1 MAETSNFELFYDVLE
16 ESISKLYE
24 IKHDRFF
31 KLLVDTGK
39 NIVANDVL
47 CPEATIE
54 QKNEIMQIYEKLSDV
69 SFNVEEIRKAFQM
82 MVLRALNEEN
92 LKNGDITPDTIGF
105 FVGYLINKLIPNA
118 KKLNILDPVVGT
130 GNFLYSVANHL
141 DCELHLFGIDVIK
154 ELLDIA
160 SIQGDLLNYNVE
172 MFCQDTLDHPFSG
185 MDIVVADL
193 PDYKVPELEDKYFP
207 YLCVLQHMASLKE
220 NGYFIGVVP
229 NDFFEHDDDNFFK
242 ANIKKYGSVL
252 GVLELPKNM
261 FKSNP
266 KSIIIFSRVALESKK
281 CLLVELPSF
290 SDAGALNKS
299 LLQIEQWFE
308 INKKE
313 VK

>member
-1 MAETSNFELFYDVLE
+1 MNETSNFELFYDVLD
-16 ESISKLYE
+16 ESITKLYE
-24 IKHDRFF
+24 IKKDRFLN
-31 KLLVDTGK
+31 LLVATGK
-39 NIVANDVL
+39 NIVSNDVL
-47 CPEATIE
+47 QVEATQE
-54 QKNEIMQIYEKLSDV
+54 QREELLKIYEKLSDID
-69 SFNVEEIRKAFQM
+69 FNVDEIRRAFQI
-82 MVLRALNEEN
+82 MVLRALREEN
-92 LKNGDITPDTIGF
+92 LKTGDITPDTIGF
-105 FVGYLINKLIPNA
+105 FIGYLINKLIPNA
-118 KKLNILDPVVGT
+118 KKLNVLDPVVGS
-130 GNFLYSVANHL
+130 GNLLYSVANHL

-160 SIQGDLLNYNVE
+160 SILGDLLNYDVE

-193 PDYKVPELEDKYFP
+193 PDYKVSELEDKYFP
-207 YLCVLQHMASLKE
+207 YLCVLQHLSSLKE
-220 NGYFIGVVP
+220 NGYFIGIVP

-242 ANIKKYGSVL
+242 ANLKKYGSVL

-266 KSIIIFSRVALESKK
+266 KSIIIFSRESLPSKK

-290 SDAGALNKS
+290 SDAGALNKA

>member
-1 MAETSNFELFYDVLE
+1 MTETSNFELFYDVLD
-16 ESISKLYE
+16 ESINKLYE

-39 NIVANDVL
+39 NIIANDVL
-47 CPEATIE
+47 QKEATIE
-54 QKNEIMQIYEKLSDV
+54 QREELLKIYERLSDV
-69 SFNVEEIRKAFQM
+69 PFNVEEIRRAFQM
-82 MVLRALNEEN
+82 MVLRALKEEN

-105 FVGYLINKLIPNA
+105 FVGYLINKLMPNA
-118 KKLNILDPVVGT
+118 KKLNILDPVVGS

-141 DCELHLFGIDVIK
+141 DCDLHLFGIDNIK
-154 ELLDIA
+154 EILDIA
-160 SIQGDLLNYNVE
+160 SIQGDLLNYDVE

-207 YLCVLQHMASLKE
+207 YLCVLEHMASLKD
-220 NGYFIGVVP
+220 NGYFIGIVP

-290 SDAGALNKS
+290 TDVGALNKS
-299 LLQIEQWFE
+299 LLQIEHWFE

>member
-1 MAETSNFELFYDVLE
+1 MTETSNFELFYDVLD
-16 ESISKLYE
+16 ESITKLYE

-39 NIVANDVL
+39 NIIASDVL
-47 CPEATIE
+47 QKEATPE
-54 QKNEIMQIYEKLSDV
+54 QRNELLKVYEKLSEV
-69 SFNVEEIRKAFQM
+69 SFNVEEIRRAFQM
-82 MVLRALNEEN
+82 MVLRALKEEN

-105 FVGYLINKLIPNA
+105 FVGYLINKLMPKA
-118 KKLNILDPVVGT
+118 KKLNILDPVVGS

-141 DCELHLFGIDVIK
+141 DCDLHLFGIDNIK

-160 SIQGDLLNYNVE
+160 SIQGDLLNYDVE

-193 PDYKVPELEDKYFP
+193 PDYNVAELEDKYFP
-207 YLCVLQHMASLKE
+207 YLCVLQHMASLKDD
-220 NGYFIGVVP
+220 GYFIGIVP
-229 NDFFEHDDDNFFK
+229 NDFFEHDEDNFFK

-266 KSIIIFSRVALESKK
+266 KSIIIFSRESLPSKK

-290 SDAGALNKS
+290 SDAGALNKA
-299 LLQIEQWFE
+299 LLQIENWFE

>member
-1 MAETSNFELFYDVLE
+1 MTETSNFELFYDVLD
-16 ESISKLYE
+16 ESINKLYE

-39 NIVANDVL
+39 NIIANDVL
-47 CPEATIE
+47 QKEATIE
-54 QKNEIMQIYEKLSDV
+54 QREELLKIYERLSDV
-69 SFNVEEIRKAFQM
+69 PFNVEEIRRAFQM
-82 MVLRALNEEN
+82 MVLRALKEEN

-105 FVGYLINKLIPNA
+105 FVGYLINKLMPNA
-118 KKLNILDPVVGT
+118 KKLNILDPVVGS

-141 DCELHLFGIDVIK
+141 DCDLHLFGIDNIK
-154 ELLDIA
+154 EILDIA
-160 SIQGDLLNYNVE
+160 SIQGDLLNYDVE

-207 YLCVLQHMASLKE
+207 YLCVLEHMASLKD
-220 NGYFIGVVP
+220 NGYFISIVP

-290 SDAGALNKS
+290 TDVGALNKS
-299 LLQIEQWFE
+299 LLQIEHWFE